1 MHTYPY
7 TLFISGP
14 WDSLGKTY
22 WSGLPFP
29 SPGNL
34 PDPGIKPTSL
44 ESPALAGEFFTAR
57 ATWDCHKCIHSIIR
71 ESKGLRHLYQ
81 V

>member
-22 WSGLPFP
+22 WTGLPFP

-44 ESPALAGEFFTAR
+44 ESPALSG
-57 ATWDCHKCIHSIIR
+57 
-71 ESKGLRHLYQ
+71 
-81 V
+81 